1 MKQFNLNE
9 TLTEAGWTEDTIQK
23 IYRGGDHVCRCGCA
37 GKYYLRGERGV
48 TRALNEL
55 RRGFL
60 TEEAGDKVHVTG
72 WGHNEEQT
80 SEGIDINRDYCYIN
94 IPIATDPRH
103 NKCFCLYREA

>member
-9 TLTEAGWTEDTIQK
+9 TLAKAGWTEDTIQK

-37 GKYYLRGERGV
+37 GKYYVRGSRGF

-72 WGHNEEQT
+72 WGHDEIVT
-80 SEGIDINRDYCYIN
+80 SEGIDINRNIYID

-103 NKCFCLYREA
+103 NKCYCLYREA

>member
-9 TLTEAGWTEDTIQK
+9 TLTEAGWTENTIQK
-23 IYRGGDHVCRCGCA
+23 IYHGGDYVCRCGCA
-37 GKYYLRGERGV
+37 GKYFLRGSLGF

-72 WGHNEEQT
+72 WGHDEDVT
-80 SEGIDINRDYCYIN
+80 SEGIDIKRDSYIN

-103 NKCFCLYREA
+103 NKCYCLYREA

>member
-9 TLTEAGWTEDTIQK
+9 TLAKAGWTEDTIQK
-23 IYRGGDHVCRCGCA
+23 IYHGGDHACRCGCA
-37 GKYYLRGERGV
+37 GKYFRRGEIGF
-48 TRALNEL
+48 TRALNKL

-60 TEEAGDKVHVTG
+60 TEEAGDKVYVSG

-80 SEGIDINRDYCYIN
+80 SVGVDIMRNCCIN
-94 IPIATDPRH
+94 IPIATDPHH

>member
-9 TLTEAGWTEDTIQK
+9 TLAKAGWTENSIKK

-37 GKYYLRGERGV
+37 GRYFERGDRGF

-60 TEEAGDKVHVTG
+60 TEEEGDKVYVSG
-72 WGHNEEQT
+72 WGHNEEQI
-80 SEGIDINRDYCYIN
+80 SDGIDIQCDYIN

>member
-1 MKQFNLNE
+1 MKQFYLNE

-37 GKYYLRGERGV
+37 GKSYLRGERGF

-60 TEEAGDKVHVTG
+60 TEEAGDKVYVTG

-80 SEGIDINRDYCYIN
+80 SKGIDIKRNSYIN

-103 NKCFCLYREA
+103 NKCFCLSCEA